1 MVSRKNDCGWQVE
14 ALDVNLCMSVQRA
27 RGLVEALNSFQRSRP
42 SKFTKFNR
50 LESNLDLDSHSCK
63 FFREMLHARTQVF
76 TRRSLIFLSTGTKMR
91 LKGTTSLMPDSTG
104 PRFEICCLKCL
115 ARYKRNLKTWVS
127 VCPGQ
132 LIRRLWACQ
141 AEYHWFLSHSCKP

>member
-1 MVSRKNDCGWQVE
+1 VSRKNDCGWQVE

-63 FFREMLHARTQVF
+63 FFREMLHARTQ
-76 TRRSLIFLSTGTKMR
+76 TSLHKTVIDISKHRDKNAIEGHHESNAR
-91 LKGTTSLMPDSTG
+91 LHGTT
-104 PRFEICCLKCL
+104 F
-115 ARYKRNLKTWVS
+115 RNLLLKVFS
-127 VCPGQ
+127 A
-132 LIRRLWACQ
+132 LQ
-141 AEYHWFLSHSCKP
+141 A